1 MSGVAVALLLFAALT
16 QTSAEVRG
24 IVRDAAGGEPL
35 ARVEVTLAGTSH
47 RAVSDS
53 AGRFT
58 IAGISPGEYVLHV
71 STVGYRLLT
80 KPFALSAGEVKEFE
94 IVLSPE
100 MFRHTERVEVTAGL
114 FEPLVSSSPS
124 ERALTGPEIKN
135 LASVLAD
142 DPLRAV
148 QGLPGATSNDDFNS
162 RFSLRGADYHRL
174 GLYLD
179 GILLHAPFHM
189 VAGEPASGSLTAFQG
204 DTLEAAVLLPG
215 AWPSRYG
222 DRTGGIVDLRTREGS
237 RLVRSLRLTGS
248 ASNSGLL
255 AEGPLGRRRRGAW
268 LASVRKSYLQYIIRR
283 TTDDPT
289 LAFGFTDAQA
299 KLSYDLSTRHSLSMS
314 VVEAISDLDRARA
327 RNRLGLNSVML
338 GDYHVT
344 IASLGWR
351 ATLAPKG
358 LLESRLAFL
367 RESYDNRNRDRRS
380 LAGGRYV
387 EWAWTGTG
395 LWSFSPAASL
405 EAGWSLRRPRD
416 NGFRNWYEFSPFAV
430 QRRDDYRGRA
440 VQPALFAVQS
450 WSPAGGRVRLS
461 AGARWERH
469 SVGPLSVLL
478 PHASLGLGVRE
489 GTQISLGWGQYA
501 QFPEI
506 QWLFARIGSP
516 GLLAERATH
525 YLAAIEQQVGPRAR
539 LRAEFYSRHD
549 RDLLFRP
556 LLEPRIQEG
565 RIFNPPLDAP
575 VRNSVRG
582 YARGFEVF
590 LQQRS
595 ASRLSGWIAYAYG
608 RARLREGETGTHFAA
623 DHDQRHTVNA
633 YGSYRVRPSVNVSA
647 RWSYGSGFPI
657 PGFLRRDGGTYFLA
671 AARNE
676 VRLKPYQRADL
687 RVNKAFA
694 FDRWKLT
701 LYGEVVNVFNRENF
715 RFDTFSGYH
724 PQTGRAFVVLDKMF
738 PILPSAG
745 VMLEFEARQ

>member
-1 MSGVAVALLLFAALT
+1 VVAAVLMLVALAEG
-16 QTSAEVRG
+16 SAGIRG
-24 IVRDAAGGEPL
+24 VVRDALGGEPL
-35 ARVEVTLAGTSH
+35 ARVEVSLVGTAY
-47 RAVSDS
+47 RAVSDPF
-53 AGRFT
+53 GRFA
-58 IAGISPGEYVLHV
+58 IPDLAPGQYTLHV
-71 STVGYRLLT
+71 TAVGYRLLR
-80 KPFALSAGEVKEFE
+80 KPFSLGAGEVHEFE
-94 IVLSPE
+94 IILSPDT
-100 MFRHTERVEVTAGL
+100 FRHTETIEVTAGP

-124 ERALTGPEIKN
+124 ERSLTGPEIKN

-148 QGLPGATSNDDFNS
+148 HGLPGATSNDDFNS
-162 RFSLRGADYHRL
+162 RFSLRGADHHRL

-179 GILLHAPFHM
+179 SVLLHAPFHM

-204 DTLEAAVLLPG
+204 DALETVVLLPG

-237 RLVRSLRLTGS
+237 RLARSLRLTAS
-248 ASNSGLL
+248 ASNSGFL
-255 AEGPLGRRRRGAW
+255 AEGPLGRRRRGSW
-268 LASVRKSYLQYIIRR
+268 LAGVRKSYLQYIVRR
-283 TTDDPT
+283 TIDDPT
-289 LAFGFTDAQA
+289 LALGFTDGQA
-299 KLSYDLSTRHSLSMS
+299 KLSYDLGTRHNLSMS
-314 VVEAISDLDRARA
+314 VVEGISDLDRTRA
-327 RNRLGLNSVML
+327 RNQLGLNSIML

-344 IASLGWR
+344 MASLGWR

-395 LWSFSPAASL
+395 LWSFAPAAPL

-430 QRRDDYRGRA
+430 ERRDDYRGHA
-440 VQPALFAVQS
+440 LQPALFAVQS
-450 WSPAGGRVRLS
+450 WSPAAGRVRLS

-469 SVGPLSVLL
+469 SVAPLSVLL
-478 PHASLGLGVRE
+478 PHASLTLGVRR
-489 GTQISLGWGQYA
+489 GAHLSLGWGQYA

-506 QWLFARIGSP
+506 QWLFARIGRP

-525 YLAAIEQQVGPRAR
+525 YIAALEQQVGQRAR

-556 LLEPRIQEG
+556 LLEPRIRDG
-565 RIFNPPLDAP
+565 RIFHPPLDAP
-575 VRNSVRG
+575 VRNSLRG

-595 ASRLSGWIAYAYG
+595 ASRLSGWISYAYG
-608 RARLREGETGTHFAA
+608 RTRLREGETRIHFAS

-633 YGSYRVRPSVNVSA
+633 YGSYRIRPSVNVSA
-647 RWSYGSGFPI
+647 RWCYGSGFPV
-657 PGFLRRDGGTYFLA
+657 PGFLRRDRQTYFLA
-671 AARNE
+671 AVRNE
-676 VRLKPYQRADL
+676 VRLKPYQRADV

-701 LYGEVVNVFNRENF
+701 LYGEVVNLFNRENF
-715 RFDTFSGYH
+715 RFNTFDGYH
-724 PQTGRAFVVLDKMF
+724 PQTGRAFVVFDRMF

-745 VMLEFEARQ
+745 VVLEFEAPR